1 MWQRDGSFNLTSA
14 ITGTSPKAGIEMAAR
29 MAKLKGEFSEMSFR
43 HLFIWL
49 RMKNN
54 H

>member
-29 MAKLKGEFSEMSFR
+29 MAKLKGVFWDVFST
-43 HLFIWL
+43 FIHSA
-49 RMKNN
+49 KNEK
-54 H
+54 